1 MLLLAR
7 RAMMPLGRRV
17 ALPKLGVP
25 VRPVPL
31 LVRGVVDRALTT
43 GPSSAVQLP
52 RPGDTAWESLNESQ
66 QSAAVVLGWSPETW
80 ASGMHVPPLSSGLS
94 GEQKLAVCELGYAS
108 AADWDQVPRGWIDP
122 ELEEEADNPRSG
134 ADWSGIVDSAQGD
147 PGSASASGSSGAASG
162 LRGVAL
168 RLLVAILTGA
178 ALCIGAET
186 AGLLPDAPEP
196 PKPADSVLDR

>member
-80 ASGMHVPPLSSGLS
+80 ASGMHVPPAAL
-94 GEQKLAVCELGYAS
+94 QKAE
-108 AADWDQVPRGWIDP
+108 DP
-122 ELEEEADNPRSG
+122 D
-134 ADWSGIVDSAQGD
+134 
-147 PGSASASGSSGAASG
+147 
-162 LRGVAL
+162 LRGA
-168 RLLVAILTGA
+168 RLCPHQGHRCCWTN
-178 ALCIGAET
+178 
-186 AGLLPDAPEP
+186 
-196 PKPADSVLDR
+196 